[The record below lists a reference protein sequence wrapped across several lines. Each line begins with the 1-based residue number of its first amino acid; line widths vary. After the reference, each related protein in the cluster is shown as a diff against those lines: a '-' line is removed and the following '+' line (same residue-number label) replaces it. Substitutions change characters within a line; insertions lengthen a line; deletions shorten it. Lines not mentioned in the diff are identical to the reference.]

1 MDSENNIARF
11 KELLPFFL
19 RNATGPH
26 KMLAERPKGPGAKKI
41 SKEVKE
47 MEISELEDA
56 DLEDIG

>member
-1 MDSENNIARF
+1 MARLQF
-11 KELLPFFL
+11 QKITFH
-19 RNATGPH
+19 RTAAGNS
-26 KMLAERPKGPGAKKI
+26 KISSERPKGPGAKKV